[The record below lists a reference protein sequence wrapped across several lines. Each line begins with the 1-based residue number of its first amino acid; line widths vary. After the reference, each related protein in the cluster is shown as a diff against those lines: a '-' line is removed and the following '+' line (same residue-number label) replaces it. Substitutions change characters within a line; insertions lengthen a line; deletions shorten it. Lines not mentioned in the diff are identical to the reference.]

1 MIITIN
7 NLGPIQQANFDFD
20 KKLSVFCGPNN
31 TGKTY
36 LSYVLYAFT
45 RQRIFAFEESLTDA
59 QLNDFFVKRS
69 LLLTINFE
77 SIYEAMSKR
86 RFSMPGD
93 MATIFG
99 ISETNAEKLFA
110 DFEMHISVDKD
121 VYVANLK
128 EREIDVTISTKGQSL
143 AQVTKKTGENV
154 LLVQNISSSLDI
166 DREAIKDELLNQI
179 YKILSFPVFFSH
191 FFPVER
197 IGLYTY
203 YKDIMANRSQL
214 MGLLQRLEND
224 NRQALLD
231 YISRNSSRYPVA
243 VSYTLDAAN
252 KMSVLSQERGYYAN
266 LADDIEEDILGG
278 KLTLTDEGDLRYTS
292 KKVPDKDI
300 PLYLTASMTKSISGI
315 VYALRHVVGR
325 YDMIFID
332 EPEVN
337 CHPNAQILMARI
349 FGKMVNAGLRIVV
362 STHSDYII
370 RELNNLIMAEAL
382 QRKVKDIKIDDEYG
396 YSKDELL
403 NVSDV
408 GAYSFNP
415 DHEGRVKVVELEVN
429 DYGFD
434 VKSINAAIEAQNS
447 ITNDLY
453 DRLTYE
459 VLDDGDK

>member
-1 MIITIN
+1 MKITIN

-77 SIYEAMSKR
+77 RIYEAISKR

-99 ISETNAEKLFA
+99 MSETNAEKLFA
-110 DFEMHISVDKD
+110 DFEMHISMDKD

-143 AQVTKKTGENV
+143 AQVTKKSGENV

-179 YKILSFPVFFSH
+179 YKILSLPVFFSH

-214 MGLLQRLEND
+214 MGLLQRLENG

-278 KLTLTDEGDLRYTS
+278 KLSLTDEGDLILDPFNGSGT
-292 KKVPDKDI
+292 
-300 PLYLTASMTKSISGI
+300 TGI
-315 VYALRHVVGR
+315 VANKLKR
-325 YDMIFID
+325 
-332 EPEVN
+332 
-337 CHPNAQILMARI
+337 
-349 FGKMVNAGLRIVV
+349 K
-362 STHSDYII
+362 YII
-370 RELNNLIMAEAL
+370 MLSSAPEEMNEQL
-382 QRKVKDIKIDDEYG
+382 QKWGYTKDMGIKPQE
-396 YSKDELL
+396 
-403 NVSDV
+403 V
-408 GAYSFNP
+408 GAYLFNYG
-415 DHEGRVKVVELEVN
+415 EGENMVNVTPIEVN
-429 DYGFD
+429 DYGFE
-434 VKSINAAIEAQNS
+434 VKTIDDSINKQNEIS
-447 ITNDLY
+447 ETLY
-453 DRLTYE
+453 YE
-459 VLDDGDK
+459 LKYEHNK

>member
-1 MIITIN
+1 MKITIN

-59 QLNDFFVKRS
+59 QLNDFFVKRL

-77 SIYEAMSKR
+77 RIYEAISKR

-99 ISETNAEKLFA
+99 MSETNAEKLFA
-110 DFEMHISVDKD
+110 DFEMHISMDKD

-143 AQVTKKTGENV
+143 AQVTKKSGENV

-179 YKILSFPVFFSH
+179 YKILSLPVFFSH

-214 MGLLQRLEND
+214 MGLLQRLENG

-278 KLTLTDEGDLRYTS
+278 KLSLTDEGDLKYTS

-325 YDMIFID
+325 FDMIFID

-349 FGKMVNAGLRIVV
+349 FGKMINAGIRLLI

-370 RELNNLIMAEAL
+370 RELNNLIMLSSAPEEMNEQL
-382 QRKVKDIKIDDEYG
+382 QKWGYTKDMGIKPQE
-396 YSKDELL
+396 
-403 NVSDV
+403 V
-408 GAYSFNP
+408 GAYLFNYG
-415 DHEGRVKVVELEVN
+415 EGENMVNVTPIEVN
-429 DYGFD
+429 DYGFE
-434 VKSINAAIEAQNS
+434 VKTIDDSINKQNEIS
-447 ITNDLY
+447 ETLY
-453 DRLTYE
+453 YE
-459 VLDDGDK
+459 LKYEHNK